1 MRNTG
6 INIIFLWF
14 MLSSISISY
23 THERVER
30 QTKSRKQ
37 PCPPNKFLNTLGDC
51 HTCNLCNDPGF
62 VTKESGC
69 QTCRKCPEGQ
79 FFHPHVKE
87 CHSCVACVAIK
98 SPIIRKSNGCKQC
111 TQGTSIPTLQPTM
124 GIQTTTVSNEPK
136 SDNQQSATKHEGSA
150 NDKLVKGH
158 DNVNLQASHPDGIIG
173 ASVTLSLVLTGE
185 VLLIFVLVTLLIVAI
200 TKCTKQHTNTGYTR
214 PDKPIY
220 NKVNAVDPVHGKEDT
235 HIHGRIDIIHSP
247 IQDGHPPG
255 DAPDD
260 CHIHNDL
267 QCAQL
272 CDKVTTV

>member
-158 DNVNLQASHPDGIIG
+158 DNVNLQASHP
-173 ASVTLSLVLTGE
+173 
-185 VLLIFVLVTLLIVAI
+185 
-200 TKCTKQHTNTGYTR
+200 
-214 PDKPIY
+214 
-220 NKVNAVDPVHGKEDT
+220 VNAVDPVHGKEDT